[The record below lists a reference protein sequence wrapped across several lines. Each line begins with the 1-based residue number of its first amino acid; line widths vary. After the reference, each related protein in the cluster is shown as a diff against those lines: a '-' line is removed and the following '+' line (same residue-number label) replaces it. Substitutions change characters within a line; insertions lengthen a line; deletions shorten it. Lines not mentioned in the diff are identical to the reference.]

1 MYKLRYKNT
10 RRNKIMKKLIENH
23 QTAAWTCHIIKKKPE
38 SNVSIPCYSSVIDA
52 KEYINE
58 NQR

>member
-1 MYKLRYKNT
+1 
-10 RRNKIMKKLIENH
+10 MKKLIENH